1 MRGAQQEAEARERW
15 QVNKRLCRCWLMGG
29 GAMTGGSGSMRGR
42 GAGGWEATSQPVEQ
56 EKLDKRRSCQRTGGG
71 ATTSQMRGVG

>member
-1 MRGAQQEAEARERW
+1 
-15 QVNKRLCRCWLMGG
+15 
-29 GAMTGGSGSMRGR
+29 MTGGSGSMRGR